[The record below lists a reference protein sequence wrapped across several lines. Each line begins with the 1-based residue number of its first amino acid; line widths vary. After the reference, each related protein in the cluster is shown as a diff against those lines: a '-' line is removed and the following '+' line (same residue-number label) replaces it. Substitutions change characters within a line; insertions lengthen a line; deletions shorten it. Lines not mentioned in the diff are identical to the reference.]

1 MFKISDYVE
10 IDSPRSLPQEVVDY
24 GVKMIGAPLEWDET
38 QGEDIKVGIIDTGI
52 DLNHEDLQDRI
63 VEYYNFTSTESRNV
77 LDENGHGTH
86 VSGIVAANKNG
97 IGVVGVAPK
106 SQLYIAK
113 AFNKDGQAETKHIVS
128 ALQWLLSKKVNV
140 INMSFN
146 TSEYVSDYNYLI
158 KKAFSAGT
166 LCICSAGNE
175 GHNSDTIE
183 YPAKFPETV
192 AVTAVDINK
201 KIADFSSGGP
211 RADIAAPGKDILSTY
226 PNNKYITL
234 SGTSMAAPLITG
246 SVALIQ
252 SKAHARFGRYLNPSE
267 VKLIMDMYADD
278 LGHKGKD
285 NEYGYGVFSF
295 GRFNNTETL
304 SSQNPRSNTRSN
316 TSMYSTPYSTQN
328 PTIPQEHFRIPN
340 PYWGM
345 FNNTLLL
352 KMMGFRF

>member
-1 MFKISDYVE
+1 MFKISDYIE
-10 IDSPRSLPQEVVDY
+10 IDSPRSLPREVIDY
-24 GVKMIGAPLEWDET
+24 GVKMVGAPLEWNET
-38 QGEDIKVGIIDTGI
+38 QGENIKVGIIDTGI
-52 DLNHEDLQDRI
+52 DLKHEDLQGR
-63 VEYYNFTSTESRNV
+63 VAEYYNFTSEESKNV
-77 LDENGHGTH
+77 LDDNGHGTH
-86 VSGIVAANKNG
+86 VAGIVAANKNG

-113 AFNKDGQAETKHIVS
+113 AFNKDGQAETKHIIN
-128 ALQWLLSKKVNV
+128 ALSWLLSKKVNV

-158 KKAFSAGT
+158 KKGFSAGT
-166 LCICSAGNE
+166 LCVCSAGNE
-175 GHNSDTIE
+175 GHNGDTIE
-183 YPAKFPETV
+183 YPAKFSETV

-201 KIADFSSGGP
+201 KFADFSSAGP

-246 SVALIQ
+246 SAALIQ
-252 SKAHARFGRYLNPSE
+252 SKAQTRFGRYLSPSE

-278 LGHKGKD
+278 LGHRGKD

-295 GRFNNTETL
+295 GRFNDTENLNPQNSRL
-304 SSQNPRSNTRSN
+304 STKLGTPIYPGQNVSF
-316 TSMYSTPYSTQN
+316 QQGQF
-328 PTIPQEHFRIPN
+328 IDPN
-340 PYWGM
+340 SYWGM
-345 FNNTLLL
+345 FNGTLLL